1 MQLLKL
7 ACKIASAS
15 LDSTSMLDLRFHNL
29 TTLPDNIGDFSRL
42 IELSLLNNQLITIPD
57 SIGNLTNLTSL
68 SLSANQLTTLP
79 ASIGKLA
86 NLRWLYLGSNRLT
99 TIPTTIGNLSNLTSL
114 SLRDNYLTI
123 LPDTIGSLLNLNRLH
138 LDRNQLA
145 SLPDSIGNLVELT
158 ELNLS
163 KNRLTDLP
171 ESIGNL
177 TKLTYLNLN
186 NNCLTSLPNSI
197 GNLSSLQELQI
208 DGNEILNLSILQKLP
223 NLKIVKFQGVNLPQR
238 YWQNISEWNPQWLLE
253 EHNSQLRRI
262 LIDRIGYLQIYN
274 RFGALV
280 QDTWRQYTLLKTRKF
295 QSFDREPMMLLK
307 MICPSTAHV
316 HILRVPPDI
325 KSAEEAIVWVNH
337 GIHPDTFAIET

>member
-1 MQLLKL
+1 MQVLKITD
-7 ACKIASAS
+7 KI
-15 LDSTSMLDLRFHNL
+15 DSTSFDSTSILDLRFQNI

-57 SIGNLTNLTSL
+57 SIGNLINLNSL

-79 ASIGKLA
+79 ESIGNLA
-86 NLRWLYLGSNRLT
+86 KLRWLYLGSNRLT
-99 TIPTTIGNLSNLTSL
+99 AIPNTLGNLSNLTSL

-123 LPDTIGSLLNLNRLH
+123 LPDTIGNLVNLKCLQ

-145 SLPDSIGNLVELT
+145 NLPDSIGKLVELT

-163 KNRLTDLP
+163 KNRLTTLP
-171 ESIGNL
+171 DSIGNL
-177 TKLTYLNLN
+177 TKLTHLNLN
-186 NNCLTSLPNSI
+186 NNCLTSLPDRI
-197 GNLSSLQELQI
+197 GNLTSLQELQI

-238 YWQNISEWNPQWLLE
+238 YWQDVNEWQPQWLLNE
-253 EHNSQLRRI
+253 YNSQLRRI

-274 RFGALV
+274 QFGALV

-295 QSFDREPMMLLK
+295 QSFDREPMLLLK
-307 MICPSTAHV
+307 MICPSTAHIHV
-316 HILRVPPDI
+316 LRVPPNL

-337 GIHPDTFAIET
+337 GIHPDTFAIQT